1 MESWWLYLLTFMFGY
16 VTCNVFYFLRLARLS
31 LNLLKTSHVVY
42 LSTLTKALEYLSYSH
57 EVMLEY
63 MIIAEKNSAQIS
75 SFKFRFD
82 DEVQKFKDQSIEVL
96 LNNHPKFFHS
106 TIEFKDWSTAMKYLS
121 DHRKMALQYWQKRN
135 D

>member
-1 MESWWLYLLTFMFGY
+1 MESWWLYLLTFIFGY

-31 LNLLKTSHVVY
+31 LNLLKTSHIVY
-42 LSTLTKALEYLSYSH
+42 LSTLIKALEYLSYSH

-96 LNNHPKFFHS
+96 INNHPKFFHS

-121 DHRKMALQYWQKRN
+121 DHQKMALQYWQKKN

>member
-1 MESWWLYLLTFMFGY
+1 MESWWPYLIIFIFGY
-16 VTCNVFYFLRLARLS
+16 VTCNIFYFLRLARLS
-31 LNLLKTSHVVY
+31 LNLLKTSHIVY
-42 LSTLTKALEYLSYSH
+42 LSTLTKGLEYLSYSH

-63 MIIAEKNSAQIS
+63 MIITEKNSAQIS

-96 LNNHPKFFHS
+96 LKNHPKFLHS
-106 TIEFKDWSTAMKYLS
+106 TIEFKDWPTAMKYLS
-121 DHRKMALQYWQKRN
+121 DHQKMALQYWQKRN